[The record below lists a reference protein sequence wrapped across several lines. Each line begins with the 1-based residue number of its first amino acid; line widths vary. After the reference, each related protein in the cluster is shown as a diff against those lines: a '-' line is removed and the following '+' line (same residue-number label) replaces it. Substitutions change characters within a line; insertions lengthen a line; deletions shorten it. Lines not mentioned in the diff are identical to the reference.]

1 MMARFL
7 FSSPTMMKELV
18 MSDTPKGSFQLAGEG
33 TAPTASPAS
42 VPQSPEGGE
51 PQAGNPPAYITEER
65 LNQILADRDRRLGQS
80 ISDKTADR
88 VRKIVEA
95 ARQAGEEV
103 TPEQVN
109 AILTQPPKTSTPASA
124 AAPAQVQP
132 QEQGTAKDPV
142 AIARAKLLK
151 EGIDPDSVTPEDPDF
166 KLINWDT
173 DDAVEFLASIPAYI
187 AAHKERQGNPA
198 RIPSLSSGGTGAA
211 GGKAAITRELEGLM
225 KNPARNAVKIKELS
239 AQLAKFN

>member
-1 MMARFL
+1 
-7 FSSPTMMKELV
+7 

-95 ARQAGEEV
+95 ARQAGEDV

-109 AILTQPPKTSTPASA
+109 AILTQPPKTSAPASSS
-124 AAPAQVQP
+124 APAQVQA
-132 QEQGTAKDPV
+132 QEPGTPADNPVVQMAKD
-142 AIARAKLLK
+142 RLRK
-151 EGIDPDSVTPEDPDF
+151 EGIDPEKINPEDPDY
-166 KLINWDT
+166 KLIDWET
-173 DDAVEFLASIPAYI
+173 DDPIAFLASIPAFI

-198 RIPSLSSGGTGAA
+198 RIPSLSSGGAGA
-211 GGKAAITRELEGLM
+211 GGGKQALIHEYQQLS
-225 KNPARNAVKIKELS
+225 KNPTQNYQRIQQIASELRR
-239 AQLAKFN
+239 LERK

>member
-95 ARQAGEEV
+95 ARQAGEDV

-109 AILTQPPKTSTPASA
+109 AILAQPPKTSTPASA
-124 AAPAQVQP
+124 AAPAQVQTAEP
-132 QEQGTAKDPV
+132 GTAKDPV

-198 RIPSLSSGGTGAA
+198 RIPSLGGGAGAA
-211 GGKAAITRELEGLM
+211 GGKAGIVRELDELM
-225 KNPARNAVKIKELS
+225 KSPSANIIRIRELKK
-239 AQLAKFN
+239 QLAAYK

>member
-1 MMARFL
+1 
-7 FSSPTMMKELV
+7 

-33 TAPTASPAS
+33 TSPTASPAS

-95 ARQAGEEV
+95 ARQAGEDV

-109 AILTQPPKTSTPASA
+109 AILTQPPKTSAPASSS
-124 AAPAQVQP
+124 APAQAQP
-132 QEQGTAKDPV
+132 QEQGAAKDPV

-198 RIPSLSSGGTGAA
+198 RIPSLSSGGAGAG
-211 GGKAAITRELEGLM
+211 GGKAGIVRELD
-225 KNPARNAVKIKELS
+225 ELLKSPS
-239 AQLAKFN
+239 ANIVRIRELKKQLATYK